1 MDLTPAKN
9 NVIHQLPLSDYFDLH
24 QLANGVFAAVGKVN
38 SPAFSNAGIVD
49 TGDQTLIF
57 DTFNTPHAAAD
68 LRDAA
73 EILTGR
79 PGDIVVISHAHDD
92 HWKGNQVFASQ
103 AAILATQKTHDAIV
117 QAAEYID
124 ESKQDPA
131 EYSAYLNDIEGR
143 LAGADDPRL
152 RAHLSWT
159 AAIVRHQH
167 LNLGSLEPVC
177 PDQTL
182 DERVVF
188 HGPMRKV
195 VLYTPGAGHTES
207 DAILA
212 LPADSVAFIGDL
224 GFFHTHPYLG
234 DSTPEKWVANL
245 EALATGEIGAFVP
258 GHGPVGTKEDLIALK
273 NYIRALEKLA
283 AEVVESGCSEEDA
296 VRQPLPDFAEN
307 WAGFGRFERS
317 MRFLYRLKLGAQD

>member
-1 MDLTPAKN
+1 VKN
-9 NVIHQLPLSDYFDLH
+9 NVIRQLPPSDYFDLH
-24 QLANGVFAAVGKVN
+24 QLANGVFAAVGKVG

-79 PGDIVVISHAHDD
+79 RGDIVVISHAHDD
-92 HWKGNQVFASQ
+92 HWMGNQVFAGQ
-103 AAILATQKTHDAIV
+103 AAILATQKTRDAIV
-117 QAAEYID
+117 QAAEYIN
-124 ESKQDPA
+124 ESKQNPEEFA
-131 EYSAYLNDIEGR
+131 AYLNDIEER

-159 AAIVRHQH
+159 AAIVRHQY
-167 LNLGSLEPVC
+167 LNLGSVKPAC
-177 PDQTL
+177 PDLTF
-182 DERVVF
+182 DGRIVF
-188 HGPMRKV
+188 NGSMRQA

-224 GFFHTHPYLG
+224 GFFRSHPYLG
-234 DSTPEKWVANL
+234 DSTPEKWIATL
-245 EALATGEIGAFVP
+245 EALATGEIGTFVP

-273 NYIRALEKLA
+273 NYIRALDKLA
-283 AEVVESGCSEEDA
+283 AEVVESGGSEKDA

-317 MRFLYRLKLGAQD
+317 MGFLYRLKLGSQD

>member
-1 MDLTPAKN
+1 LDLTTVKN
-9 NVIHQLPLSDYFDLH
+9 NVIRQLPASEYYILH
-24 QLANGVFAAVGKVN
+24 QLADSVFAAVGKVD

-57 DTFNTPHAAAD
+57 DTFNASHAAAD

-92 HWKGNQVFASQ
+92 HWMGNQVFAGQ
-103 AAILATQKTHDAIV
+103 AAILATQKTRDAIV
-117 QAAEYID
+117 QAAAYIYD
-124 ESKQDPA
+124 SQQDPE
-131 EYSAYLNDIEGR
+131 EYSAYLNDIEAR
-143 LAGADDPRL
+143 LAEAEEPRL

-159 AAIVRHQH
+159 AAIVRHQY
-167 LNLGSLEPVC
+167 LNLGSLKPAY
-177 PDQTL
+177 PDQTF
-182 DERVVF
+182 DGRVVF
-188 HGPMRKV
+188 HGSVRQV

-224 GFFHTHPYLG
+224 GFFRTHPYLG
-234 DSTPEKWVANL
+234 DSTPEKWITTL
-245 EALATGEIGAFVP
+245 EALAAGEIGVFVP

-273 NYIRALEKLA
+273 NYIRALDKLA
-283 AEVVESGCSEEDA
+283 AEVVEAGGSEEDA
-296 VRQPLPDFAEN
+296 VRQPLPDFADN

-317 MRFLYRLKLGAQD
+317 MRFLYRLKLGT